1 MLGAEDPAG
10 NTSEETEDSLVASQF
25 ISTPVFISTFVF
37 NANARTYSIWNGP
50 LVASQNGVR
59 SGVVC
64 NPQARTP
71 FHMELV
77 CAQGLFEGLSWAE
90 MRKSLLSGIQQP
102 LSAHPFP
109 ME

>member
-1 MLGAEDPAG
+1 MLGAEDPTG
-10 NTSEETEDSLVASQF
+10 NASEETEDSLVASQF
-25 ISTPVFISTFVF
+25 SSTPVFISTFYF
-37 NANARTYSIWNGP
+37 DAKARTYSVWNGP

-102 LSAHPFP
+102 LSAHLFP